1 MSRVIQPLSEHF
13 LYCSPEAMCRDLY
26 RQRTIPS
33 NNKKTPQKQ
42 KAGDHHGRA
51 KTD

>member
-1 MSRVIQPLSEHF
+1 MNRVIQPLSENF

-26 RQRTIPS
+26 KQYRPTGKSERDQQ
-33 NNKKTPQKQ
+33 KKV
-42 KAGDHHGRA
+42 AGVHHGKS